1 MLGVSAATVSPMT
14 DVRTAVESAVTQLV
28 DEHVPPLWR
37 RRALAYVPMVVDRIA
52 AAVEAL
58 KGGSVD
64 R

>member
-1 MLGVSAATVSPMT
+1 MSAATVSPMT
-14 DVRTAVESAVTQLV
+14 DVRTAVDETVRQLV
-28 DEHVPPLWR
+28 DEHVPAPFR